1 MKTFV
6 IDTSVLLAWY
16 LPEAQ
21 SRAAREWRK
30 KLLEGSVKL
39 IVPSFHYWEFG
50 NVLRTYILRK
60 EIPEDLAR
68 EIFDLHLEAPLEIR
82 DPDKTAVFDT
92 ALTYGASMYD
102 AVFIT
107 LSLSLD
113 FPFITAEK
121 STTPWVIKMADKV
134 IPVK

>member
-1 MKTFV
+1 MSTYV
-6 IDTSVLLAWY
+6 VDTSVLLAWY
-16 LPEAQ
+16 LPEAH
-21 SRAAREWRK
+21 SKSAKEWRK
-30 KLLEGSVKL
+30 KMIEDSVKL
-39 IVPSFHYWEFG
+39 IVPSLHYWEFG

-60 EIPEDLAR
+60 EITEDLSR

-82 DPDKTAVFDT
+82 NPEIPAVFDN

-107 LSLSLD
+107 LTLSLG

-121 STTPWVIKMADKV
+121 STTPWVVKLGERV